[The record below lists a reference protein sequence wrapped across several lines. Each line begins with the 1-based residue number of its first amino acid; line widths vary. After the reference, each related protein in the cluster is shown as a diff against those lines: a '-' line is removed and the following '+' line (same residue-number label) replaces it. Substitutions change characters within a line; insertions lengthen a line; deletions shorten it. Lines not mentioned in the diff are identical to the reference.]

1 MDDMVGRFLLYL
13 GGVLAAILAAI
24 GINKALF
31 GTARWIK
38 AQLWPTEQAKADLH
52 HTYRKGER

>member
-1 MDDMVGRFLLYL
+1 MDDMVGRFLLFVPVIA
-13 GGVLAAILAAI
+13 GCVVLAI

>member
-1 MDDMVGRFLLYL
+1 MDPMTGLFLVYLLAVGCCIA
-13 GGVLAAILAAI
+13 VAW
-24 GINKALF
+24 GITKATF

-52 HTYRKGER
+52 HSYRKGER

>member
-1 MDDMVGRFLLYL
+1 MDPMVGRFLLYL
-13 GGVLAAILAAI
+13 GGILAAILAAI

-52 HTYRKGER
+52 ESFKAKR